1 MTPSAHSPQEK
12 SPVGTSNAPDNV
24 QGRVV
29 GTITGVLDVVIKTTA
44 NENVDPTKGTF
55 WKRPS
60 PVNSVRHSPTM
71 HFCEQKT

>member
-55 WKRPS
+55 
-60 PVNSVRHSPTM
+60 
-71 HFCEQKT
+71 